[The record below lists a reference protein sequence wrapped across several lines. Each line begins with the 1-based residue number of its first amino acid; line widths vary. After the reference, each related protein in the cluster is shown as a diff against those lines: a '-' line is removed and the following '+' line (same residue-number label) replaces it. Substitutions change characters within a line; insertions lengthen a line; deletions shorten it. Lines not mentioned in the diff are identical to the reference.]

1 MRFKL
6 HFKKIRFIFG
16 AVAVVTISGCFQIF
30 GPGPA
35 AFIKKSI
42 NPSKTTQAILF
53 WKGGNAT
60 SGNSLQV
67 SVKDAGDDLDK
78 EEVGNIFTVD
88 DDHGKA
94 WLNPNA
100 IRLIWISDRQ
110 LKIEYDINLRTFIQV
125 KRFNNDTIIYRTF
138 KPVIPV
144 NHMD

>member
-1 MRFKL
+1 MRFKPYL
-6 HFKKIRFIFG
+6 KKMRFIFG
-16 AVAVVTISGCFQIF
+16 AVVVATISGCFQIF

-35 AFIKKSI
+35 TFIKKSI

-78 EEVGNIFTVD
+78 EEVGNVFTVD

-94 WLNPNA
+94 GLNPNA
-100 IRLIWISDRQ
+100 IRLIWISDTQ
-110 LKIEYDINLRTFIQV
+110 LNIEYDINLRTFIQV
-125 KRFNNDTIIYRTF
+125 KRFNDDTIVYRTF
-138 KPVIPV
+138 KPVIPA
-144 NHMD
+144 NHKD

>member
-1 MRFKL
+1 MRFKQ
-6 HFKKIRFIFG
+6 HFKKTRLIFW
-16 AVAVVTISGCFQIF
+16 AVVLATISGCFQIF

-35 AFIKKSI
+35 TFVKKSI

-78 EEVGNIFTVD
+78 EEMGNIFTVD
-88 DDHGKA
+88 NDHGKA

-100 IRLIWISDRQ
+100 IRLIWTSDRQ
-110 LKIEYDINLRTFIQV
+110 LNIEYDVNLRTFIQV
-125 KRFNNDTIIYRTF
+125 KRFNDDTIVYRTF
-138 KPVIPV
+138 KPVIPT